1 MIVSFFLKDELNK
14 KDLSLDENVN
24 NAIINSKDIQLEEAY
39 VTKIVDGDTIWVKLG
54 NTEEKVRLIGIDC
67 PEYTKQ
73 IEPYGKEATE
83 YTTEKLLNKMVFLQK
98 DVSNTDNYDRLL
110 RYVWTE
116 KIYDMNDNQIAEYKS
131 AREAWKQT
139 GISDTT
145 IGLVCKGKGKTAG
158 GFIWRYKN
166 TSKVF
171 KLCYIDTNCAYFTND
186 FEHQWGD
193 DFNDAPYE
201 HNAGEPYHSYSELIE
216 DNADLFKRI
225 YIHLPI
231 QIKKIY
237 FELPYWG
244 YLPCDGFV
252 NSPYSVEDINKKAVA
267 WIHTEDFNILAET
280 TLEDFKKIIK
290 KYGGSIYVK
299 ED

>member
-1 MIVSFFLKDELNK
+1 MKIFLKRLFCFIIIITFALIVSFFLKDELNK

-116 KIYDMNDNQIAEYKS
+116 KIYEVNDENISKYLFNYSLCNEGLAESKYYNPN
-131 AREAWKQT
+131 
-139 GISDTT
+139 ISFQNY
-145 IGLVCKGKGKTAG
+145 L
-158 GFIWRYKN
+158 
-166 TSKVF
+166 
-171 KLCYIDTNCAYFTND
+171 
-186 FEHQWGD
+186 
-193 DFNDAPYE
+193 DAAQKY
-201 HNAGEPYHSYSELIE
+201 AK
-216 DNADLFKRI
+216 D
-225 YIHLPI
+225 
-231 QIKKIY
+231 
-237 FELPYWG
+237 
-244 YLPCDGFV
+244 
-252 NSPYSVEDINKKAVA
+252 NKKGM
-267 WIHTEDFNILAET
+267 WNN
-280 TLEDFKKIIK
+280 
-290 KYGGSIYVK
+290 
-299 ED
+299 

>member
-1 MIVSFFLKDELNK
+1 MYQISNFGRIKNKYNKIKKLSYDKDGYLRTSLYKNGKPKSVRVHRLVADAFIKNPNNFSQVNHKNEIKDDNVVENLEWCDINYNNRYSKSKPVLQYDLKGNFIKEWESVRDIVRELGFNLECITGCCYK
-14 KDLSLDENVN
+14 K
-24 NAIINSKDIQLEEAY
+24 
-39 VTKIVDGDTIWVKLG
+39 
-54 NTEEKVRLIGIDC
+54 
-67 PEYTKQ
+67 
-73 IEPYGKEATE
+73 
-83 YTTEKLLNKMVFLQK
+83 
-98 DVSNTDNYDRLL
+98 
-110 RYVWTE
+110 
-116 KIYDMNDNQIAEYKS
+116 YKTS
-131 AREAWKQT
+131 H
-139 GISDTT
+139 
-145 IGLVCKGKGKTAG
+145 

-244 YLPCDGFV
+244 YLPCDRFL

-280 TLEDFKKIIK
+280 TLEDFKKTIK
-290 KYGGSIYVK
+290 KHGGSIYVK